1 MTEPSTITPERALR
15 IRKRVKDRKPSFVR
29 PESWRYVRIKESW
42 RSPKGLDHKMRI
54 EYKGWP
60 APVKAGYRGPR
71 IARGLHPSGFKEVLV
86 HNVDELK
93 EIDIK
98 TQAARIAHTVGRRK
112 KAKILAE
119 AKKRKIIILNL
130 KEIRKPPEE
139 EKELAEEKEEGAVE
153 GKEEPEEEKEAAE
166 EPKPEEKPKKT
177 RKRKRRTEKQ

>member
-1 MTEPSTITPERALR
+1 
-15 IRKRVKDRKPSFVR
+15 
-29 PESWRYVRIKESW
+29 
-42 RSPKGLDHKMRI
+42 MRI

-60 APVKAGYRGPR
+60 APVKVGYRGPR

-93 EIDIK
+93 EIDVK

-130 KEIRKPPEE
+130 KEIKKPPEQ
-139 EKELAEEKEEGAVE
+139 EKEELAEEKEEETV
-153 GKEEPEEEKEAAE
+153 KTEEAPTEEKEVE
-166 EPKPEEKPKKT
+166 ESKPEKT

>member
-1 MTEPSTITPERALR
+1 MTERSTITPEKALR

-60 APVKAGYRGPR
+60 APVKAGYRGPK

-86 HNVDELK
+86 HNADELK
-93 EIDIK
+93 DIDVK

-130 KEIRKPPEE
+130 KEIKKPPEQ
-139 EKELAEEKEEGAVE
+139 EKELAEKKEEGPAE
-153 GKEEPEEEKEAAE
+153 SKEEPAEEKEAE
-166 EPKPEEKPKKT
+166 ESEPEEKPEKT
-177 RKRKRRTEKQ
+177 GKRKRRTEKQ

>member
-1 MTEPSTITPERALR
+1 MTEPSTITPEKALR
-15 IRKRVKDRKPSFVR
+15 IRKRVKDKKPSFVR

-60 APVKAGYRGPR
+60 APVKVGYRGPR

-93 EIDIK
+93 EIDVK

-130 KEIRKPPEE
+130 KEIKKPPEQ
-139 EKELAEEKEEGAVE
+139 EKEELAEEKEEETV
-153 GKEEPEEEKEAAE
+153 KTEEAPTEEKEVE
-166 EPKPEEKPKKT
+166 ESKPEKT